1 MNIQFRFIKSKI
13 GRRIFSMFAL
23 CALLPI
29 ALLGAI
35 SYFQVSEQLQNQNY
49 DRLQKEAKSHG
60 LAIFERLNFLES
72 DLQIIGVA
80 RINQIQ
86 AGALKNES
94 LGEGAISNRFKAISI
109 LNSRGEVIPVQGS
122 VDLNYR
128 KPTPPQE
135 DHMKAGNTLLWV
147 LEDTGTKPR
156 MLMLQPLPSADPAGG
171 YLVGEIALDYLWGE
185 NIGNRLSPLTDVF
198 ILGPSKE
205 FLYST
210 VDNPAPFVSR
220 ITNRISKEFS
230 GFFEVRDEQ
239 EDYSLVYR
247 MLFMQPKFLMEGF
260 MVVLRQPQSF
270 ILQPLMTF
278 RITFWAVVITSF
290 LVVLW
295 LSIVYIRR
303 RLIPLDALKEGMLRI
318 SKKDFQRSV
327 ILNSGDEFE
336 ELASHFNQMTTQLD
350 HQFKTILARA
360 EIDRSILS
368 SMKMEEII
376 EVTLKGM
383 QSIFMDDSIAIS
395 LIPSVDNNE
404 SKTYAISMNDEKVR
418 QIQVSYNN
426 RDIEILK
433 TIQRHRVYRQGE
445 EMPDFLSRFKG
456 LNHQRFLVLP
466 VILNEKPAAAIALA
480 RQSSAEYKEE
490 NIAQARQMADQVA
503 VALSNS
509 MLLEELNS
517 LGWGTLMAF
526 GRAVDAKSPWTAGHS
541 ERVSMM
547 AVRIGRRL
555 GLNDRKLDMLERAG
569 LLHDIGKI
577 GVPAY
582 ILDKP
587 GKLTAEEMNVIKKH
601 PVIGAR
607 ILEPIKVFLP
617 IIPMILQH
625 HEQFEGNGYPNGLSG
640 TKIDLCARILSIAD
654 VFDALISDRPYRTA
668 MPLEKAMNIMV
679 DESGRMFDPEVLEA
693 FLDIVESK
701 KDLLVPQDLFIE
713 NHVQLGP

>member
-1 MNIQFRFIKSKI
+1 
-13 GRRIFSMFAL
+13 MFAL

-35 SYFQVSEQLQNQNY
+35 SYFQVSEQLQSQCY
-49 DRLQKEAKSHG
+49 DRLQKEAKAHG
-60 LAIFERLNFLES
+60 LAIYERLNFLENE
-72 DLQIIGVA
+72 LNLIGAAQASQA
-80 RINQIQ
+80 R
-86 AGALKNES
+86 
-94 LGEGAISNRFKAISI
+94 EGASRDKAAEGVILPTRFKAIS
-109 LNSRGEVIPVQGS
+109 LMNSSWEMASIQGS
-122 VDLNYR
+122 VHLNNR
-128 KPTPPQE
+128 KPTGIEE
-135 DHMKAGNTLLWV
+135 DHMKSGNTVLWV
-147 LEDTGTKPR
+147 LEEAEARPR
-156 MLMLQPLPSADPAGG
+156 IFMLQALPDSNIQAG
-171 YLVGEIALDYLWGE
+171 YLIAEVATDYLWGE
-185 NIGNRLSPLTDVF
+185 NIGNSVSPLTDIF
-198 ILGPSKE
+198 ILGPSKALLFSSVADSE
-205 FLYST
+205 PFLSGIM
-210 VDNPAPFVSR
+210 D
-220 ITNRISKEFS
+220 RISIKSS
-230 GFFEVRDEQ
+230 GFFDV
-239 EDYSLVYR
+239 EDHKEKYFLAYR
-247 MLFMQPKFLMEGF
+247 MLFTQPKFLLEGF
-260 MVVLRQPQSF
+260 TVVLRQPKSF
-270 ILQPLMTF
+270 ILQPM
-278 RITFWAVVITSF
+278 ITFKLTFPAVVIASF

-295 LSIVYIRR
+295 LSIAYIRR
-303 RLIPLDALKEGMLRI
+303 SLIPLDALKEGMLRV

-350 HQFKTILARA
+350 RQFKTILARA

-368 SMKMEEII
+368 SLKMEEII
-376 EVTLKGM
+376 EVTLRGM
-383 QSIFMDDSIAIS
+383 QGIFMDDSIAIS
-395 LIPSVDNNE
+395 LIPPVDNNE

-418 QIQVSYNN
+418 QIPVSYNS

-456 LNHQRFLVLP
+456 LNHQRVLVLP
-466 VILNEKPAAAIALA
+466 VILNEKPVAAIALA

-490 NIAQARQMADQVA
+490 NIAQARQMADHVA

-547 AVRIGRRL
+547 AVKIGRRL

-577 GVPAY
+577 GVPAF

-587 GKLTAEEMNVIKKH
+587 GKLTVEEMNIIKKH

-607 ILEPIKVFLP
+607 ILEPIKVFSP

-625 HEQFEGNGYPNGLSG
+625 HEQFEGNGYPEGISG

-654 VFDALISDRPYRTA
+654 VFDALISARPYRTA

-679 DESGRMFDPEVLEA
+679 EESGKMFDPEVLEA
-693 FLDIVESK
+693 FFDIVEPN
-701 KDLLVPQDLFIE
+701 KDLLVPQGLFIE
-713 NHVQLGP
+713 NHIQLGP